1 MIKFD
6 DRYFSDFI
14 FTKEQVKR
22 NFENAMKDL
31 KIARA
36 PAVVVRAGRRDAEL
50 GVKN

>member
-6 DRYFSDFI
+6 DRYFSDSI

-31 KIARA
+31 KIAQQDLF
-36 PAVVVRAGRRDAEL
+36 AGGGA
-50 GVKN
+50 KKT